1 MWKFRVPGK
10 TRGAKDLISFDY
22 DIKRFFKTKKIF
34 TVPHCHFSL
43 RIKCNTQMKNKF
55 IIWPEAFEI
64 AVWCNDISPLKRP
77 FWGDGTPFSKT
88 FSSVVIQTRW
98 GGGNGS
104 KQTWPNCAI
113 GGWEEKGGGK
123 RAAAKVHYFAIK
135 CIERIHQKRKR
146 WEQCKLFSYCT
157 VAVVM
162 VRSFLGNVCV
172 CMHVQ
177 VCSQNTHGELAMHN
191 SSSHLKFSPSSM

>member
-34 TVPHCHFSL
+34 TVPYCRFSL
-43 RIKCNTQMKNKF
+43 RRKCNTQMKNKF
-55 IIWPEAFEI
+55 IIWPENCRL
-64 AVWCNDISPLKRP
+64 VKRHFP
-77 FWGDGTPFSKT
+77 PKKALLRWRHSLFKDLFFCRNTNK
-88 FSSVVIQTRW
+88 VRW

-191 SSSHLKFSPSSM
+191 SSSHFKFSPSSM